1 MHKHIIPVSS
11 GKGGVGKTSLAV
23 NLALQLSRQ
32 GRCVLIDLDTGTSSV
47 RSVIAAPVGRDLYH
61 FFKKQATL
69 EQCITTLPDA
79 LDPQGLFRNF
89 GFIASPKHMIHDIVN
104 MGQDARNRLVDAINE
119 LQADFVVLDLMAGL
133 DPRVIDFTPQSNTG
147 ILVFTPNH
155 AAATLSAADMAKTI
169 IFRNLRNLF
178 GATSALYRHFSGIDP
193 RLVNRMIDM
202 VEDSYQTDLPHLDAM
217 VLALHQRH
225 PGHAFVNMIYHIV
238 RRFQVYYVLNRFNGV
253 ESSYETAVKPLVTAL
268 NDHVSSRI
276 NVNLLGWIV
285 ESEAYHQAN
294 TQGLPYVLAESQK
307 AVEASVKARK
317 KTTIDRQV
325 EELYVLAGLKK
336 GANASALEAPRRET
350 GAALAEQRDL
360 LERAFHQRQRETVQ
374 QNLEHIV
381 SSIHYVLEHKK
392 ASEFGTP
399 RILKPEELVPR
410 LLARKDRQR

>member
-1 MHKHIIPVSS
+1 MQKHIIPVSS

-32 GRCVLIDLDTGTSSV
+32 GRCILIDLDTGTSSV
-47 RSVIAAPVGRDLYH
+47 RNVISAPVGRDLYH
-61 FFKKQATL
+61 FFKKKANL
-69 EQCITTLPDA
+69 DQCVTALPES
-79 LDPQGLFRNF
+79 LDPQGQFANF
-89 GFIASPKHMIHDIVN
+89 GFIAAPKHMIQDIVN
-104 MGQDARNRLVDAINE
+104 LDQEARNRLIDAINE

-147 ILVFTPNH
+147 VLVFTPNH
-155 AAATLSAADMAKTI
+155 PAATLSAADMAKTI

-178 GATSALYRHFSGIDP
+178 GVKSELYRHFSGIDP

-202 VEDSYQTDLPHLDAM
+202 VEDSYQADLPHLDAM

-268 NDHVSSRI
+268 NDHVSSRVNI
-276 NVNLLGWIV
+276 NLLGWLV
-285 ESEAYHQAN
+285 ESDAYHQAN
-294 TQGLPYVLAESQK
+294 SQGLPYVLAESQRV
-307 AVEASVKARK
+307 AAAPVKPK
-317 KTTIDRQV
+317 KKSTVDRQM

-336 GANASALEAPRRET
+336 GANTSALEAPRRET
-350 GAALAEQRDL
+350 GDALADQRNL
-360 LERAFHQRQRETVQ
+360 LERAFKERQKETVQ
-374 QNLEHIV
+374 ENLEHV
-381 SSIHYVLEHKK
+381 VASINYVLDNKK

-410 LLARKDRQR
+410 LLARKDKQR